1 MKAVIVTIPP
11 MATNAPGATE
21 GVIELSTPVGE
32 FNLSNAILVDLTDEG
47 KTMLAAS
54 EYSHLLEEKRADGK
68 TRMQLWV
75 FSLVFGK
82 SMGMG
87 NENVIKGNSFT
98 LLREK
103 TAEELRAE
111 IELAKSVSGRVE
123 RIVG

>member
-1 MKAVIVTIPP
+1 
-11 MATNAPGATE
+11 MATNAPGADE